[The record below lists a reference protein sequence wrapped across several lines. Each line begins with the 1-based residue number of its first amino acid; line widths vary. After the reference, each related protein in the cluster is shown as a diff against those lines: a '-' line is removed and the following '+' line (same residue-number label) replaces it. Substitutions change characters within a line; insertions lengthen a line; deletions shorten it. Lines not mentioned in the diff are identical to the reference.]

1 MKTVTLPGKTITLGA
16 KLTPAKA
23 EKQTQSVT
31 LTPPVALV
39 AYGGGDW
46 ASNISTSKR
55 IIALAFQWADG
66 VTTKG
71 AKSVAWSLSDPDHLN
86 CTISEAPNSI
96 SAALF
101 IDSWG
106 FGTVTVT
113 ATVDG
118 QQLTATI
125 TTIGE

>member
-1 MKTVTLPGKTITLGA
+1 MKTVTLPGKTVKIGA

-23 EKQTQSVT
+23 EKQCQAAA

-39 AYGGGDW
+39 AFGGGDW
-46 ASNISTSKR
+46 ASSISTSKK
-55 IIALAFQWADG
+55 IIPLTLQWGDVSVKSA
-66 VTTKG
+66 G
-71 AKSVAWSLSDPDHLN
+71 AVSWDVSDTGGLDCNLY
-86 CTISEAPNSI
+86 EAPSST
-96 SAALF
+96 SAALY
-101 IDSWG
+101 INSYD
-106 FGTVTVT
+106 FGTIAVT